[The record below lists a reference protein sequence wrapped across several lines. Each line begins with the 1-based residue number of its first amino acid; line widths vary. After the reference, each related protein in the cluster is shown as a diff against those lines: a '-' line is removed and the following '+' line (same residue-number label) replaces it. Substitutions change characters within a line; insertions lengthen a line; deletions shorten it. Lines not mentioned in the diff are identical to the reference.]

1 MQRERQA
8 AKALR
13 EFINLRPRRVC
24 DTRRQIGEYL
34 RRSGNV
40 QWVERTQRYS
50 GSPYSRINNSTGN
63 DEDARRIRPQPSC
76 AVGWAS

>member
-1 MQRERQA
+1 
-8 AKALR
+8 
-13 EFINLRPRRVC
+13 
-24 DTRRQIGEYL
+24 
-34 RRSGNV
+34 
-40 QWVERTQRYS
+40 VERTQRYS